1 MTAFCVVLWTKILT
15 KPLFVQ
21 RFFSAICQ
29 NGQKRKKNWHE
40 MMMMNYERG
49 YYAINQNGKLFGATT
64 SMQQLGVW
72 GDAFKNEKLL
82 QLQNTHSW
90 VQQTC
95 WHTEKVNL
103 NGEKIR
109 HIYVTWNSRTLTIRY
124 IISLISIHFLLEYYY
139 LL

>member
-1 MTAFCVVLWTKILT
+1 MLT

-29 NGQKRKKNWHE
+29 NGQKRKKLTWDDDE
-40 MMMMNYERG
+40 LQRG
-49 YYAINQNGKLFGATT
+49 YYAINQNGKIFGATT

-82 QLQNTHSW
+82 QLQNAHSW

-95 WHTEKVNL
+95 WHIEKVNL
-103 NGEKIR
+103 KGKRITR
-109 HIYVTWNSRTLTIRY
+109 HMWREIHEILTI
-124 IISLISIHFLLEYYY
+124 IALFPWNQFIVC
-139 LL
+139 